1 MAEKRRSGSENSS
14 ASQKPKKKKVKYKIH
29 WFRILLAVIIVGGII
44 GCGVV
49 AGAVFSIAKDTPDL
63 DSIDLDSYA
72 VTTAVLDKD
81 GVQVGNL
88 HAGENRVPVE
98 YHEISPNAI
107 NALIA
112 IEDQR
117 FREHNGIDPIR
128 IGGAFVANIK
138 AGKVVQGGSTI
149 TQQLVGLVYLDRNEK
164 SLNRKIKE
172 AILQCRLKK
181 N

>member
-1 MAEKRRSGSENSS
+1 MTGKQRSKTETNQT
-14 ASQKPKKKKVKYKIH
+14 SQKPKKKKVKYKIH
-29 WFRILLAVIIVGGII
+29 WLRILLAVIIVGGII
-44 GCGVV
+44 GCGIV
-49 AGAVFSIAKDTPDL
+49 AGTVFSIAKDTPDL

-98 YHEISPNAI
+98 YHEISPNVI

-117 FREHNGIDPIR
+117 FREHKGIDPIR
-128 IGGAFVANIK
+128 IGGAMVAN
-138 AGKVVQGGSTI
+138 
-149 TQQLVGLVYLDRNEK
+149 L
-164 SLNRKIKE
+164 
-172 AILQCRLKK
+172 
-181 N
+181 